1 MSVIVLSRPDDY
13 DGQRAD
19 NNHRRYDFADL
30 EPTIDPAEGEAPHYI
45 ESSVYVYLRLD
56 DEGKEWIIDG
66 ATVDGYALDS
76 PERSYDSYNS
86 ECPCSDKSKCSA
98 AVDKALKEAR
108 DPNGFELMLMLAT
121 AMGYTVTQIDN
132 P

>member
-19 NNHRRYDFADL
+19 DNQLRYDFADR
-30 EPTIDPAEGEAPHYI
+30 EPFEDPAEGKAPHYI
-45 ESSVYVYLRLD
+45 EASVLVYLRLD
-56 DEGKEWIIDG
+56 DEGQAWIVDG
-66 ATVDGYALDS
+66 ATVDGYALDNS
-76 PERSYDSYNS
+76 NYGSTS
-86 ECPCSDKSKCSA
+86 ECPCSDKSKCDA
-98 AVDKALKEAR
+98 ALENALEHAR

>member
-13 DGQRAD
+13 HGERAD
-19 NNHRRYDFADL
+19 TNDLRYTAADD
-30 EPTIDPAEGEAPHYI
+30 EPFEDPAEGKSPHYI
-45 ESSVYVYLRLD
+45 ESSVLVYLRLD
-56 DEGKEWIIDG
+56 DKGESWIVDG

-76 PERSYDSYNS
+76 SNYGSNS
-86 ECPCSDKSKCSA
+86 ECPCSDQQKCDA
-98 AVDKALKEAR
+98 ALEKAVAQAR